1 MLTSGDKLNYLNA
14 ARGWSVNKSVGICG
28 NNSYLTSRLP
38 NTDELRSWLESL
50 MLYVIKDLGYYSGD
64 DTYPI
69 DPSYGS
75 SSDIYI
81 ACHSNHSLWDIS
93 STYGA
98 RRKQVWETM
107 LNLIEDGLQE
117 YISAIRN
124 STELYNAK

>member
-1 MLTSGDKLNYLNA
+1 MLTSADKLDYLNA

-28 NNSYLTSRLP
+28 NNSYLTSSLP
-38 NTDELRSWLESL
+38 NTDKLRSWLESL

-69 DPSYGS
+69 DPSYGHS
-75 SSDIYI
+75 GNIYI
-81 ACHSNHSLWDIS
+81 ACYANRSLWDIS